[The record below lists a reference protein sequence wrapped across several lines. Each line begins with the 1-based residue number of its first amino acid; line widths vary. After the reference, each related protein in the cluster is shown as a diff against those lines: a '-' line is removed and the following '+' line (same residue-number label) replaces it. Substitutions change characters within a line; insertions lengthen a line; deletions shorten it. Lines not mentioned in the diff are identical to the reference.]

1 MLDKLGIDFPQ
12 LLAFII
18 NFVILFGLLT
28 LVLYKPITKMLDQ
41 RAGKIKEGLDQ
52 AERIKQEMAHAEETV
67 KAQIE
72 AGRKEGQAIVA
83 QASQT
88 SDRIKEEA
96 KAEAR
101 KETEAL
107 IAKARAEIAVEREE
121 SFNQLRREF
130 ADLAVLAAEKVI
142 EQSLDKK
149 AHQQLIDKVL
159 KEGLASKKSELN

>member
-18 NFVILFGLLT
+18 NFFILFGLLT

-52 AERIKQEMAHAEETV
+52 AEGIKQEMAHAEETV
-67 KAQIE
+67 KARIE
-72 AGRKEGQAIVA
+72 AGRKEGQTIVA

-96 KAEAR
+96 RAEAR

-107 IAKARAEIAVEREE
+107 IAKARAEIAMEREE
-121 SFNQLRREF
+121 GFNQLRREF

>member
-1 MLDKLGIDFPQ
+1 MLDKLGIDLPQ
-12 LLAFII
+12 LLAFVI
-18 NFVILFGLLT
+18 NFFLLLGLLT
-28 LVLYKPITKMLDQ
+28 LVLYKPITRMLDE
-41 RAGKIKEGLDQ
+41 RAGKIKESLDQ
-52 AERIKQEMAHAEETV
+52 AERMKEEMARAEESV

-72 AGRKEGQAIVA
+72 AGRKEGMAIVA

-88 SDRIKEEA
+88 GNRLKEEA
-96 KAEAR
+96 RAEAR
-101 KETEAL
+101 KEAEAL
-107 IAKARAEIAVEREE
+107 IARARAEIAMEREE

-159 KEGLASKKSELN
+159 QEGLAFRKSDLN

>member
-1 MLDKLGIDFPQ
+1 MLDELGIDLPQ
-12 LLAFII
+12 LLAFVI
-18 NFVILFGLLT
+18 NFFLLLGLLT
-28 LVLYKPITKMLDQ
+28 LVLYKPITRMLDE
-41 RAGKIKEGLDQ
+41 RAGKIKESLDQ
-52 AERIKQEMAHAEETV
+52 AERMKAEMAQAEESV

-88 SDRIKEEA
+88 ADRLKEEA
-96 KAEAR
+96 RAEAR
-101 KETEAL
+101 KEAEAL
-107 IAKARAEIAVEREE
+107 IARARAEIVTEREE

-149 AHQQLIDKVL
+149 AHQHLIDKVL
-159 KEGLASKKSELN
+159 QEGLASRESDLN